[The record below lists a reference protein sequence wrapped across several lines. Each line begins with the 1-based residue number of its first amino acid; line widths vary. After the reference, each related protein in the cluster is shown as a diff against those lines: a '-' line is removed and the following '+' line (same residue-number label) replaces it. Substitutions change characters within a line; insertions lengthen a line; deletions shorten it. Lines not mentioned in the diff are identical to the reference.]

1 MARDSRNSKNK
12 KEVKK
17 KGGLGRGLSAL
28 FEEEPQVKPAEEI
41 EDLPLEE
48 VRPNPYQPRKNFD
61 EKKLGELAESIKE
74 NGVLQPIIVRRSVG
88 GYEIIAG
95 ERRFRASELAGK
107 TTIPAIIRQFDE
119 SQMMEVAILENLQRE
134 DLTPLEEAQAY
145 EMLQKNLGMT
155 QEEVSKKMGK
165 SRPYITNY
173 LRLLTLPQKT
183 KALLQHGQ
191 LSMGQARTL
200 LGLKDKE
207 AIDGLAKRVVKEGM
221 PVRKVEAVVAQMNER
236 GKKQKKK
243 SAGKSAFI
251 KASESQLA
259 SKFGAPVNISET
271 KRGKGHLSIDFASPE
286 ELNRILDLLG
296 VNLDE

>member
-1 MARDSRNSKNK
+1 MARDSRNK
-12 KEVKK
+12 KQEKK
-17 KGGLGRGLSAL
+17 KGGLGRGLGAL
-28 FEEEPQVKPAEEI
+28 FEEEPQVKPTEEI
-41 EDLPLEE
+41 EDLPLAE

-61 EKKLGELAESIKE
+61 EKKLAELAESIKE

-95 ERRFRASELAGK
+95 ERRCRASELAGQA
-107 TTIPAIIRQFDE
+107 TIPAIIRQFDE

-145 EMLQKNLGMT
+145 EMLQKNLGLT

-183 KALLQHGQ
+183 KGLLQRGE

-200 LGLKDKE
+200 LGLKDKDR
-207 AIDGLAKRVVKEGM
+207 IDELAKRVVKEGM
-221 PVRKVEAVVAQMNER
+221 PVRKVEALVAKMNER
-236 GKKQKKK
+236 GQKQKKK
-243 SAGKSAFI
+243 NAGKSAFVR
-251 KASESQLA
+251 ASESQLA
-259 SKFGAPVNISET
+259 AKFGSPVSITENKT
-271 KRGKGHLSIDFASPE
+271 GKGHLSIDFASPD

-296 VNLDE
+296 VNLDD

>member
-1 MARDSRNSKNK
+1 MARDSRNK
-12 KEVKK
+12 KQEKK
-17 KGGLGRGLSAL
+17 KGGLGRGLGAL

-41 EDLPLEE
+41 EDLPLAE
-48 VRPNPYQPRKNFD
+48 VRPNPYQPRKNFN
-61 EKKLGELAESIKE
+61 EKKLAELAESIKE

-95 ERRFRASELAGK
+95 ERRCRASELAGQA
-107 TTIPAIIRQFDE
+107 TIPAIIRQFDE

-145 EMLQKNLGMT
+145 EMLQKNLGLT

-183 KALLQHGQ
+183 KGLLQRGE

-200 LGLKDKE
+200 LGLKDKDR
-207 AIDGLAKRVVKEGM
+207 IDELAKRVVKEGM
-221 PVRKVEAVVAQMNER
+221 PVRKVEALVAKMNER
-236 GKKQKKK
+236 GQKQKKK
-243 SAGKSAFI
+243 NAGKSAFVR
-251 KASESQLA
+251 ASESQLA
-259 SKFGAPVNISET
+259 AKFGSPVSITENKT
-271 KRGKGHLSIDFASPE
+271 GKGHLSIDFASPD

-296 VNLDE
+296 VNLDD

>member
-1 MARDSRNSKNK
+1 MARDSRNK
-12 KEVKK
+12 KQEKK
-17 KGGLGRGLSAL
+17 KGGLGRGLGAL

-41 EDLPLEE
+41 EDLPLAE

-61 EKKLGELAESIKE
+61 EKKLAELAESIRE
-74 NGVLQPIIVRRSVG
+74 NGVLQPIIVRQSVG

-95 ERRFRASELAGK
+95 ERRCRASELAGQA
-107 TTIPAIIRQFDE
+107 TIPAIIRQFDE

-145 EMLQKNLGMT
+145 EMLQKNLGLT

-183 KALLQHGQ
+183 KGLLQRGE

-200 LGLKDKE
+200 LGLKDKDR
-207 AIDGLAKRVVKEGM
+207 IDELAKRVVKEGM
-221 PVRKVEAVVAQMNER
+221 PVRKVEALVAKMNER
-236 GKKQKKK
+236 GQKQKKK
-243 SAGKSAFI
+243 NAGKSAFVR
-251 KASESQLA
+251 ASESQLA
-259 SKFGAPVNISET
+259 AKFGSPVSITENKT
-271 KRGKGHLSIDFASPE
+271 GKGHLSIDFTSPD

-296 VNLDE
+296 VNLDD

>member
-1 MARDSRNSKNK
+1 MARDSRNK
-12 KEVKK
+12 KQEKK
-17 KGGLGRGLSAL
+17 KGGLGRGLGAL

-41 EDLPLEE
+41 EDLPLAE

-61 EKKLGELAESIKE
+61 EKKLAELAESIKE

-95 ERRFRASELAGK
+95 ERRCRASELAGQA
-107 TTIPAIIRQFDE
+107 TIPAIIRQFDE

-145 EMLQKNLGMT
+145 EMLQKNLGLT

-183 KALLQHGQ
+183 KGLLQRGE

-200 LGLKDKE
+200 LGLKDKDR
-207 AIDGLAKRVVKEGM
+207 IDELAKRVVKEGM
-221 PVRKVEAVVAQMNER
+221 PVRKVEALVAKMNER
-236 GKKQKKK
+236 GQKQKKK
-243 SAGKSAFI
+243 NAGKSAFVR
-251 KASESQLA
+251 ASESQLA
-259 SKFGAPVNISET
+259 AKFGSPVSITENKT
-271 KRGKGHLSIDFASPE
+271 GKGHLSIDFASPD

-296 VNLDE
+296 VNLDD

>member
-1 MARDSRNSKNK
+1 MARDSRNK
-12 KEVKK
+12 KQEK
-17 KGGLGRGLSAL
+17 KGGLGRGLGAL

-41 EDLPLEE
+41 EDLPLAE

-61 EKKLGELAESIKE
+61 EKKLAELAESIKE

-95 ERRFRASELAGK
+95 ERRCRASQLAGQA
-107 TTIPAIIRQFDE
+107 TIPAIIRQFDE

-145 EMLQKNLGMT
+145 EMLQKNLGLT

-183 KALLQHGQ
+183 KGLLQRGE

-200 LGLKDKE
+200 LGLKDKDR
-207 AIDGLAKRVVKEGM
+207 IDELAKRVVKEGM
-221 PVRKVEAVVAQMNER
+221 PVRKVEALVAKMNER
-236 GKKQKKK
+236 GQKQRKKN
-243 SAGKSAFI
+243 AGKSAFVR
-251 KASESQLA
+251 ASESQLTA
-259 SKFGAPVNISET
+259 KFGSPVSITENKT
-271 KRGKGHLSIDFASPE
+271 GKGHLSIDFASPD

-296 VNLDE
+296 VNLDD

>member
-1 MARDSRNSKNK
+1 MARDSRNK
-12 KEVKK
+12 KQEK
-17 KGGLGRGLSAL
+17 KGGLGRGLGAL

-41 EDLPLEE
+41 EDLPLAE

-61 EKKLGELAESIKE
+61 EKKLSELAESIKE

-95 ERRFRASELAGK
+95 ERRCRASQLAGQA
-107 TTIPAIIRQFDE
+107 TIPAIIRQFDE

-145 EMLQKNLGMT
+145 EMLQKNLGLT

-183 KALLQHGQ
+183 KGLLQRGE

-200 LGLKDKE
+200 LGLKDKDR
-207 AIDGLAKRVVKEGM
+207 IDELAKRVVKEGM
-221 PVRKVEAVVAQMNER
+221 PVRKVEALVAKMNER
-236 GKKQKKK
+236 GQKQKKK
-243 SAGKSAFI
+243 NAGKSAFLR
-251 KASESQLA
+251 ASESQLA
-259 SKFGAPVNISET
+259 AKFGSPVSITENKT
-271 KRGKGHLSIDFASPE
+271 GKGHLSIDFASPD

-296 VNLDE
+296 VNLDD

>member
-1 MARDSRNSKNK
+1 MARDSRNK
-12 KEVKK
+12 KQEKK
-17 KGGLGRGLSAL
+17 KGGLGRGLGAL

-41 EDLPLEE
+41 EDLPLAE
-48 VRPNPYQPRKNFD
+48 VRPNPYQPRKNFN
-61 EKKLGELAESIKE
+61 EKKLAELAESIKE

-95 ERRFRASELAGK
+95 ERRCRASELAGQA
-107 TTIPAIIRQFDE
+107 TIPAIIRQFDE

-145 EMLQKNLGMT
+145 EMLQKNLGLT

-183 KALLQHGQ
+183 KGLLQRGE

-200 LGLKDKE
+200 LGLKDKDR
-207 AIDGLAKRVVKEGM
+207 IDELAKRVVKEGM
-221 PVRKVEAVVAQMNER
+221 PVRKVEALVAKMNER
-236 GKKQKKK
+236 GQKQKKK
-243 SAGKSAFI
+243 NAGKSAFVR
-251 KASESQLA
+251 ASESQLA
-259 SKFGAPVNISET
+259 AKFGSPVSITESKT
-271 KRGKGHLSIDFASPE
+271 GKGHLSIDFASPD

-296 VNLDE
+296 VNLDD

>member
-1 MARDSRNSKNK
+1 MERDSRNK
-12 KEVKK
+12 KQEK
-17 KGGLGRGLSAL
+17 KGGLGRGLGAL

-41 EDLPLEE
+41 EDLPLAE

-61 EKKLGELAESIKE
+61 EKKLAELAESIKE

-95 ERRFRASELAGK
+95 ERRCRASELAGQA
-107 TTIPAIIRQFDE
+107 TIPAIIRQFDE

-145 EMLQKNLGMT
+145 EMLQKNLGLT

-183 KALLQHGQ
+183 KGLLQRGE

-200 LGLKDKE
+200 LGLKDKDR
-207 AIDGLAKRVVKEGM
+207 IDELAKRVVKEGM
-221 PVRKVEAVVAQMNER
+221 PVRKVEALVAKMNER
-236 GKKQKKK
+236 GQKQKKK
-243 SAGKSAFI
+243 NAGKSAFVR
-251 KASESQLA
+251 ASESQLA
-259 SKFGAPVNISET
+259 AKFGSPVSITENKT
-271 KRGKGHLSIDFASPE
+271 GKGHLSIDFASPD

-296 VNLDE
+296 VNLDD

>member
-1 MARDSRNSKNK
+1 MARDSRNK
-12 KEVKK
+12 KQEKK
-17 KGGLGRGLSAL
+17 KGGLGRGLGAL

-41 EDLPLEE
+41 EDLPLAE

-61 EKKLGELAESIKE
+61 EKKLAELAESIKE

-88 GYEIIAG
+88 GYEIISG
-95 ERRFRASELAGK
+95 ERRCRASELAGQA
-107 TTIPAIIRQFDE
+107 TIPAIIRQFDE

-145 EMLQKNLGMT
+145 EMLQKNLGLT

-183 KALLQHGQ
+183 KGLLQRGE

-200 LGLKDKE
+200 LGLKDKDR
-207 AIDGLAKRVVKEGM
+207 IDELAKRVVKEGM
-221 PVRKVEAVVAQMNER
+221 PVRKVEALVAKMNER
-236 GKKQKKK
+236 GQKQKKK
-243 SAGKSAFI
+243 NAGKSAFVR
-251 KASESQLA
+251 ASESQLA
-259 SKFGAPVNISET
+259 AKFGSPVSITENKT
-271 KRGKGHLSIDFASPE
+271 GKGHLSIDFASPD

-296 VNLDE
+296 VNLDD

>member
-1 MARDSRNSKNK
+1 MARDSRNK
-12 KEVKK
+12 KQEKK
-17 KGGLGRGLSAL
+17 KGGLGRGLGAL

-41 EDLPLEE
+41 EDLPLAE
-48 VRPNPYQPRKNFD
+48 VRPNPYPPRKNFD
-61 EKKLGELAESIKE
+61 EKKLAELAESIKE

-95 ERRFRASELAGK
+95 ERRCRASELAGQA
-107 TTIPAIIRQFDE
+107 TIPAIIRQFDE

-145 EMLQKNLGMT
+145 EMLQKNLGLT

-183 KALLQHGQ
+183 KGLLQRGE

-200 LGLKDKE
+200 LGLKDKDR
-207 AIDGLAKRVVKEGM
+207 IDELAKRVVKEGM
-221 PVRKVEAVVAQMNER
+221 PVRKVEALVAKMNER
-236 GKKQKKK
+236 GQKQKKK
-243 SAGKSAFI
+243 NAGKSAFVR
-251 KASESQLA
+251 ASESQLA
-259 SKFGAPVNISET
+259 AKFGSPVSITENKT
-271 KRGKGHLSIDFASPE
+271 GKGHLSIDFASPD

-296 VNLDE
+296 VNLDD

>member
-1 MARDSRNSKNK
+1 MARDSRNK
-12 KEVKK
+12 KQEKK
-17 KGGLGRGLSAL
+17 KGGLGRGLGAL

-41 EDLPLEE
+41 EDLPLAE

-61 EKKLGELAESIKE
+61 EKKLAELAESIKE

-95 ERRFRASELAGK
+95 ERRCRASELAGQA
-107 TTIPAIIRQFDE
+107 TIPAIIRQFDE

-145 EMLQKNLGMT
+145 EMLQKNLGLT

-183 KALLQHGQ
+183 KGLLQIGE

-200 LGLKDKE
+200 LGLKDKDR
-207 AIDGLAKRVVKEGM
+207 IDELAKRVVKEGM
-221 PVRKVEAVVAQMNER
+221 PVRKVEALVAKMNER
-236 GKKQKKK
+236 GQKQKKK
-243 SAGKSAFI
+243 NAGKSAFVR
-251 KASESQLA
+251 ASESQLA
-259 SKFGAPVNISET
+259 AKFGSPVSITENKT
-271 KRGKGHLSIDFASPE
+271 GKGHLSIDFASPD

-296 VNLDE
+296 VNLDD